1 MTEGESNFLKIS
13 DITAGYGKRTVL
25 RGLSL
30 PPLMPGNVITLV
42 GPNGAGKSTL
52 LRVVAGLMK
61 AGGTLHYKGMD
72 LQKVAVQKRARYVS
86 FMPQTVP
93 NDVNLPVIDAVIS
106 ALKASPFDQAG
117 RDNESM
123 YARAVAALERI
134 GIADLALQ
142 GLNQLSGGQRQLAS
156 LARSIVREPSVLL
169 LDEPTSALDLRHQV
183 KVMSLVRSLAGD
195 GRIVVMVLHDLN
207 MAMRWSD
214 YVVVMKGGTLITHG
228 QPAQALNP
236 GSVKEVYGVTVRVE
250 LCSRGL
256 PQIIVDE

>member
-1 MTEGESNFLKIS
+1 MLEIS
-13 DITAGYGKRTVL
+13 GITAGYGKRKVL
-25 RGLSL
+25 GGLSL
-30 PPLMPGNVITLV
+30 PPLEPGEVVTVV

-52 LRVVAGLMK
+52 LRVVAGLIR
-61 AGGTLHYKGMD
+61 AGGMVGYRGMN
-72 LQKVAVQKRARYVS
+72 LLKTPVGERARYVS

-93 NDVNLPVIDAVIS
+93 NDVSLPVIDAVIS
-106 ALKASPFDQAG
+106 ALKASPFDQLG
-117 RDNESM
+117 RGNESI
-123 YARAVAALERI
+123 YARSTAVLERI

-183 KVMSLVRSLAGD
+183 KVMSLVRSIAGD

-214 YVVVMKGGTLITHG
+214 KVIMLRNGALVTHG
-228 QPAQALNP
+228 TPAEALNP
-236 GSVKEVYGVTVRVE
+236 VSVREVYGVTIRVE
-250 LCSRGL
+250 PCSKGL
-256 PQIIVDE
+256 PQIIVDA